1 MLTRNQM
8 EEVIRS
14 GGSVLHGGRLITRVE
29 HLPTDADLAA
39 GNPEQEALAAAA
51 LEAQIAAL
59 QAQRDRLAQA
69 KVPQSERAP
78 AINSE
83 HLGALQDTAVPSGD
97 LATAEPAAIR
107 AEVANGGKAERDTKK
122 QADTGKR

>member
-78 AINSE
+78 AVAPMHVEPE
-83 HLGALQDTAVPSGD
+83 HNAKSMEQKPDSDKSVVG
-97 LATAEPAAIR
+97 R
-107 AEVANGGKAERDTKK
+107 TKH
-122 QADTGKR
+122 T